1 MFLQHHLYTN
11 TYLLTVAVLHKKR
24 SRPLRFPVLPLT
36 PLLPLTEEARDEL
49 SAPNSFAIES
59 ISRVRQQVL
68 SLTSIACHLLDPA
81 VPFCDA
87 CVLLYTRRAFT
98 TLIATIFRF
107 VGRKKETFHFVR
119 SEAQQLPK
127 IYIPVSKHASSCW

>member
-81 VPFCDA
+81 VPFCGA
-87 CVLLYTRRAFT
+87 CVLL
-98 TLIATIFRF
+98 
-107 VGRKKETFHFVR
+107 
-119 SEAQQLPK
+119 
-127 IYIPVSKHASSCW
+127 